1 MEYIICR
8 NQIYFLCS
16 FIIFSNKVHNPF
28 DDVKYGLLYDHHLHQ
43 KLHYNLSICTKIGNT
58 FSYVDFSFLS
68 CLFIVP
74 LNLILKELRTFLILY
89 IEIRRLFIKLFLIET
104 LVRKHY
110 DYICFSKNTKERK
123 NKIKENNF
131 LIFGFIMKNVKNKI
145 KKIKYN

>member
-110 DYICFSKNTKERK
+110 DYIF
-123 NKIKENNF
+123 F
-131 LIFGFIMKNVKNKI
+131 FQ
-145 KKIKYN
+145 KY

>member
-74 LNLILKELRTFLILY
+74 LNLILKELKNIFNLIY
-89 IEIRRLFIKLFLIET
+89 R
-104 LVRKHY
+104 
-110 DYICFSKNTKERK
+110 N
-123 NKIKENNF
+123 
-131 LIFGFIMKNVKNKI
+131 
-145 KKIKYN
+145 